1 MPMSVRSLQ
10 GTVVFLW
17 RRGAQK
23 MQSED
28 SLGLPGRDRSLF
40 LEYIWERWHC
50 LSRGKKRW

>member
-1 MPMSVRSLQ
+1 MSVRSLQ